1 MAALKEE
8 KDAQAT
14 GTLFVVATPIGNLE
28 DITLRALRVLKEAD
42 LLAAEDT
49 RHTRKLLTRYG
60 IKTPLTSFHEHNER
74 QKSPVLVQKLL
85 SGKTLALVT
94 DAGTPG
100 VSDPGYRLVRL
111 ALETEGGIKVRTV
124 PGPSALTA
132 ALSIAG
138 LPTDSFTF
146 KGFLPSSLGAR
157 RKSLEALA
165 DAATAETTGAGVTYV
180 FFEAPGRLK
189 KTLVDIKEVFGDE
202 GEAEVVVARELTKL
216 NEELLRGSPTE
227 VLERLSPGKVKGE
240 ITLIVRVKKKEPSF
254 EEALVELKELLD
266 EGLSTSEA
274 ARRVAR
280 GTGIKKGLLYA
291 EALKFKEGAS

>member
-14 GTLFVVATPIGNLE
+14 GTLYVVATPIGNLE

-60 IKTPLTSFHEHNER
+60 ISTPLTSLHEHNER
-74 QKSPVLVQKLL
+74 QKAPELVDKLL
-85 SGKTLALVT
+85 RGKTLALVT

-124 PGPSALTA
+124 PGPSALIS

-146 KGFLPSSLGAR
+146 KGFLPSTAAAR
-157 RKSLEALA
+157 KKALEALA
-165 DAATAETTGAGVTYV
+165 DAADATYI

-189 KTLVDIKEVFGDE
+189 KTLALMAETFGDE
-202 GEAEVVVARELTKL
+202 GDAEVVVARELTKL
-216 NEELLRGSPTE
+216 NEELLRGSAGE
-227 VLERLSPGKVKGE
+227 VLESLSKGTVKGE
-240 ITLIVRVKKKEPSF
+240 ITLIVRVKKKGPSF

-266 EGLSTSEA
+266 GGLSTSEA

-280 GTGIKKGLLYA
+280 ATGIKKGLLYA
-291 EALKFKEGAS
+291 EALKFRQGTS